1 MKYLGVVLLVM
12 SVVAIAEDAYY
23 CSDDQKGIEKNK
35 AKKELLIKK
44 FEMHLFEDGN
54 LSIMLPGDYKYRI
67 YSCSLPWKE
76 MTHYKK
82 KKSCVNDYHNG
93 YMFNFNLDNGR
104 YVLAKGFEYV
114 LDEDSVSVGSCAK
127 FE

>member
-1 MKYLGVVLLVM
+1 MRYLGIVLLVM
-12 SVVAIAEDAYY
+12 SVAAIAEDVFY
-23 CSDDQKGIEKNK
+23 CSDEQKGIDEKK
-35 AKKELLIKK
+35 QKKEFLIKK

-54 LSIMLPGDYKYRI
+54 ISIMLPGDYKHRI

-82 KKSCVNDYHNG
+82 KKSCVNDNHNG
-93 YMFNFNLDNGR
+93 YMFNFNPDNGR

-114 LDEDSVSVGSCAK
+114 LGEDSVSVGSCAK